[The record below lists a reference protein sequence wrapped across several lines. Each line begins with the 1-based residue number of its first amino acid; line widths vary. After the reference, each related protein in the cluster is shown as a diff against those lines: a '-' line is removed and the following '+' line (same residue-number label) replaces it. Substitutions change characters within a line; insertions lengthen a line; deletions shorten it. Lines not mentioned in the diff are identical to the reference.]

1 MHLIAAGDDIRPSW
15 PLAQLAAL
23 VPRGEFSTVP
33 DVPHDFWFTH
43 PEVWTTTVTKACAA
57 L

>member
-1 MHLIAAGDDIRPSW
+1 MHLIAAGDDIRPPW

-23 VPRGEFSTVP
+23 LPHGTFSTVP
-33 DVPHDFWFTH
+33 GVPHDFWHTH
-43 PEVWTTTVTKACAA
+43 PQMWTTTLTNACAA